1 MGERI
6 DAETV
11 RSLMLAYFQ
20 EMRGAL
26 ERHGGTVEKFVGDA
40 VLAVFGVPEAH
51 EDDALR
57 ACRAA
62 LEMQA
67 RLPSLNEEFEQ
78 RFGRRIALRIGVNTG
93 EVVAGDPSSRET
105 FVTGDPVNVAAR
117 LEQAA
122 EPGEVLVG
130 EATFRLVRHAVRA
143 KAVAPLSA
151 RGKSE
156 PVSAYR
162 LLEVIDTGLE
172 PRRART
178 PFTGRKDHLD
188 VLEREFHTAVADSE
202 VRLVTVV
209 GEPGVGKSRLVAEFV
224 SRVGTH
230 ARVARGTC
238 LSYGDGI
245 TYWAVGQI
253 VRDVARIN
261 DEHSIAEAQALIAAH
276 VDDLPNATAV
286 AATIAQVLG
295 LAERAAT
302 PSETAWAIRQFL
314 AASAGDHPLV
324 VLVDDIHWA
333 EPTLL
338 DLLAELPAA
347 VADASILLLCVS
359 RPELLEHRPDW
370 PVTVRLEPLGQ
381 KDVDTLLQSLLGAPQ
396 PDVRTRIAMASAGN
410 PLFVEELVAMM
421 LDEGVLRLEDGVCT
435 LEGDLDALALPVS
448 LNALLGARLDR
459 LEPEVR
465 ATLECGAIEGETF
478 HQGAAVELSPPAT
491 RPSVPA
497 HLASLA
503 RKDLVH
509 PAATSFA
516 GEAAFRFK
524 HILVRDTAYRATAK
538 SLRAALHE
546 QFAKWLERMAGERV
560 TEYEEILGYHLEQSY
575 RYRTELGPVDGEIR
589 ALGDR
594 AAARLSAAGHRA
606 YARGDTDAALS
617 LFATAEELASVPLQ
631 RAEYALLRGT
641 VAQEAMAFS
650 TADEVLSRV
659 RAEAVDEGWRGI
671 EAGADLGLAMVS
683 LHTGTRPT
691 TSRLRDIGTR
701 ALATFEELGD
711 DRGTAAALVFLAR
724 ERLLGLHWADAEDL
738 LGRALAPA
746 ERSGDGR
753 LAATVLVGLARA
765 AVFGPRPAEDAV
777 SRCETLLA
785 RARVIGPTAAASI
798 SMMLSVLEASLGN
811 SARARALG
819 EEGKAVMEGLA
830 PGAVRSFGHY
840 TGLASLIAGD
850 PEHAEQELRSV
861 GELLE
866 ERGERGIASTVAAL
880 RARALVELERFE
892 EAERLAELALQW
904 ADADDVVSHA
914 YACGALARCQ
924 AAQGRTREAVENAQK
939 AVELSATGDFLNGRG
954 DALFDLAIV
963 LEAAG
968 DLQGTRGSA
977 AEALALYRAK
987 GNVQTGKRVALLLD

>member
-6 DAETV
+6 DAEAV
-11 RSLMLAYFQ
+11 RSLMFAYFQ
-20 EMRGAL
+20 EMRWAL

-67 RLPSLNEEFEQ
+67 RLPSLNDEFEQ
-78 RFGRRIALRIGVNTG
+78 RFGTRIVLRIGVNTG
-93 EVVAGDPSSRET
+93 EVIAGDPSSRET

-143 KAVAPLSA
+143 KAVAPLTA
-151 RGKSE
+151 KGKSE
-156 PVSAYR
+156 PVFAYR
-162 LLEVIDTGLE
+162 LLKVIDTRPE
-172 PRRART
+172 PLRART
-178 PFTGRKDHLD
+178 PFTGRGEHLD
-188 VLEREFHTAVADSE
+188 LLEREFHTAVADSE

-224 SRVGTH
+224 SRVGTR
-230 ARVARGTC
+230 ARVARGAC
-238 LSYGDGI
+238 LSYGEGI

-253 VRDVARIN
+253 VRDVVGIN
-261 DEHSIAEAQALIAAH
+261 DEHSIAEAQALIEAH

-286 AATIAQVLG
+286 AATIGQVLG

-314 AASAGDHPLV
+314 AASAGDHALV

-338 DLLAELPAA
+338 DLLADLPAA
-347 VADASILLLCVS
+347 ADAPILLLCVS

-370 PVTVRLEPLGQ
+370 PVAVRLEPLGQ
-381 KDVDTLLQSLLGAPQ
+381 KDVDTLLESLLGTPQ

-410 PLFVEELVAMM
+410 PLFVEELVGMM
-421 LDEGVLRLEDGVCT
+421 LDDGVLRLEGGVCT
-435 LEGDLDALALPVS
+435 VEGDLDALALPVS

-459 LEPEVR
+459 LEPEAR
-465 ATLECGAIEGETF
+465 STLERGAIEGETF
-478 HQGAAVELSPPAT
+478 HQGAAVELSPPLT
-491 RPSVPA
+491 RSSVPT

-509 PAATSFA
+509 PAAGSFA

-524 HILVRDTAYRATAK
+524 HILVRDTTYRATAK

-546 QFAKWLERMAGERV
+546 QFAKWLERVAGERV
-560 TEYEEILGYHLEQSY
+560 AEYEEILGYHLEQSY
-575 RYRTELGPVDGEIR
+575 RYRTELGPADDEIR

-606 YARGDTDAALS
+606 YARGDMDAAS
-617 LFATAEELASVPLQ
+617 SFFAAAEELASVPFQ
-631 RAEYALLRGT
+631 RAEYALLRGM
-641 VAQEAMAFS
+641 VAQEAMAFT

-659 RAEAVDEGWRGI
+659 RAQAVNEGWRGI
-671 EAGADLGLAMVS
+671 EAGADLGLAALS
-683 LHTGTRPT
+683 LHTGAQPPT
-691 TSRLRDIGTR
+691 ARLREIGAR
-701 ALATFEELGD
+701 ALAMFEELAD
-711 DRGTAAALVFLAR
+711 DRGAAAALVFLAR
-724 ERLLGLHWADAEDL
+724 ERLLGLHWADVESL
-738 LGRALAPA
+738 LSRALAPA

-753 LAATVLVGLARA
+753 LEATVLVGLARA

-777 SRCETLLA
+777 ARCEMLLA
-785 RARVIGPTAAASI
+785 RARAIGPTAAASI
-798 SMMLSVLEASLGN
+798 SMMLAVLEASLGN

-819 EEGKAVMEGLA
+819 KEGRAVMEELA
-830 PGAVRSFGHY
+830 PGAVLSFGHY

-850 PEHAEQELRSV
+850 PEHAEQELRFI

-892 EAERLAELALQW
+892 EAKPLAELALQW
-904 ADADDVVSHA
+904 AAADDIVSHA
-914 YACGALARCQ
+914 YAWGALARCQ
-924 AAQGRTREAVENAQK
+924 AARGRTREALESAQK
-939 AVELSATGDFLNGRG
+939 AVELSSTGDFLNGRG

-963 LEAAG
+963 LDAAG
-968 DLQGTRGSA
+968 DRQGARESA
-977 AEALALYRAK
+977 AEALALYGAK
-987 GNVQTGKRVALLLD
+987 GNIQTSKRVALLLD